1 MRYYGKKCAKIIKK
15 IARAMLRVLAFM
27 IPLALL
33 LVIGT
38 QAAGVR
44 YMCVLSS
51 SMEPELPVGSL
62 IAVVP
67 KRPEAVSEGENV
79 TYLAGGSLVTHK
91 VIKNDDAGKYLITKG
106 IAGKLEDAPV
116 PYSAVRGVQKICIP
130 GLGKFAAK
138 LGTARGKIAVISC
151 AAAIFIIVILADII
165 TGRRRKNAANQSDLT
180 AIAAENNI

>member
-1 MRYYGKKCAKIIKK
+1 MRSYRKKYLKTIKII
-15 IARAMLRVLAFM
+15 ARTALRCFAFM
-27 IPLALL
+27 IPLLLL

-38 QAAGVR
+38 EAAGVR
-44 YMCVLSS
+44 YLCVLSP

-62 IAVVP
+62 IAVIP
-67 KRPEAVSEGENV
+67 KKPETVSEGDNL
-79 TYLAGGSLVTHK
+79 TYLAGGSFVTHK
-91 VIKNDDAGKYLITKG
+91 VIKNDTEGRFLITKG

-116 PYSAVRGVQKICIP
+116 PYSSVTGVQKLCIP
-130 GLGKFAAK
+130 RLGRLVAK
-138 LGTARGKIAVISC
+138 LGTARGKIALIAM

>member
-1 MRYYGKKCAKIIKK
+1 MRIYGKRQAKIIKI
-15 IARAMLRVLAFM
+15 IARAMLRGLAFM
-27 IPLALL
+27 IPLVLL
-33 LVIGT
+33 LIICT

-62 IAVVP
+62 IVVVP
-67 KRPEAVSEGENV
+67 KRPEAVSEGENI

-91 VIKNDDAGKYLITKG
+91 VIKNDEGGKFLITKG

-130 GLGKFAAK
+130 GLGKLAAK
-138 LGTARGKIAVISC
+138 LGSARGKIAVISS

>member
-1 MRYYGKKCAKIIKK
+1 MRIYVKRQAKIIKI
-15 IARAMLRVLAFM
+15 IARAMLRGLAFV
-27 IPLALL
+27 IPLVLL
-33 LVIGT
+33 LIICT

-62 IAVVP
+62 IVVVP
-67 KRPEAVSEGENV
+67 KRPEAVSEGENI

-91 VIKNDDAGKYLITKG
+91 VIKNDEDGKFLITKG

-130 GLGKFAAK
+130 GLGKLTAK
-138 LGTARGKIAVISC
+138 LGSARGKIAVISFT
-151 AAAIFIIVILADII
+151 AAIFIIVILADII